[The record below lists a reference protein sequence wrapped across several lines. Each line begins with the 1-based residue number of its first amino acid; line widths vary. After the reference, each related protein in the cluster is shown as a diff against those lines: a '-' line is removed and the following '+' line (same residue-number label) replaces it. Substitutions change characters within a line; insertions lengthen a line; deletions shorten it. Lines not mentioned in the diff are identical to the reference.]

1 MIEFVNGNNPTQPG
15 RVSVNSN
22 TPELVTS
29 IIFRNLDNNGIRL
42 ASLENFLIKRI
53 SNEKINGTIS
63 ILDLASTNMYAI
75 YKILDW
81 GRLDLTPGNGD
92 ADDSDGIYISVSLE
106 TKSSG
111 PGVTKTLWEVGQSVT
126 YTLDAYGITGLAV
139 KPDGVLTYLDKEINP
154 APTAGDNSPTGIT
167 LTYTPYQDSYVMVE
181 VNGISVELGDGVKT
195 RSAYFSSNNGLTAA
209 AINSLRAGDELIWNG
224 VIAGFDLESGDEI
237 NLIYEA
243 SADDVN

>member
-1 MIEFVNGNNPTQPG
+1 MIF
-15 RVSVNSN
+15 
-22 TPELVTS
+22 LK
-29 IIFRNLDNNGIRL
+29 
-42 ASLENFLIKRI
+42 NFIK
-53 SNEKINGTIS
+53 
-63 ILDLASTNMYAI
+63 
-75 YKILDW
+75 
-81 GRLDLTPGNGD
+81 
-92 ADDSDGIYISVSLE
+92 
-106 TKSSG
+106 
-111 PGVTKTLWEVGQSVT
+111 SVT

-181 VNGISVELGDGVKT
+181 INGISVELGDGVKT